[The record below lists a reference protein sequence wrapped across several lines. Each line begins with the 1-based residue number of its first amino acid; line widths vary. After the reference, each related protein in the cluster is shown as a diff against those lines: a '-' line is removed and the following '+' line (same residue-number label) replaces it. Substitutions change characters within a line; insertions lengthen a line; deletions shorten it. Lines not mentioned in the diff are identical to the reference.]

1 MIGPSSWVALGD
13 DPRFPRRGDKL
24 RLLLP
29 VGESDPV
36 PAEDKVVGGDN
47 DDIQEVKKLN
57 FDFCKMIRRREQG
70 EFQIEFQR
78 EQEAQYLPATECDE
92 SCGRLDFGFGASFS
106 CF

>member
-36 PAEDKVVGGDN
+36 SAEDKLDFDLEDNVVGGDN

-57 FDFCKMIRRREQG
+57 FDFCKMIRM
-70 EFQIEFQR
+70 
-78 EQEAQYLPATECDE
+78 T
-92 SCGRLDFGFGASFS
+92 
-106 CF
+106 